1 MQHTCLRVILI
12 SALKVKAAVYAHITR
27 RHSDIAVVRDIHAS
41 RVVHLIV
48 YAGGYRE

>member
-1 MQHTCLRVILI
+1 MQHTSLRVILI

-27 RHSDIAVVRDIHAS
+27 RHGDIAVVGDIHAC

-48 YAGGYRE
+48 CTRSYRE